1 MDIDVCIR
9 PIGTMRCDFTERY
22 ETPRQ
27 PAFAG
32 EDVGVIELS
41 PGMNFEQAVV
51 GLEGFSHLW
60 VLYGFH
66 KNKPAERPVVMVRP
80 PRYTSEKVGVFA
92 TRSPHRPN
100 PIGMSCVRLVKI
112 EGRRIHIQGFDLLDG
127 TPVLDIKPYL
137 PMYDAHPEAITG
149 WLQPGS
155 YFKVCLSET
164 AKTQQ
169 TQLTQELGVRL
180 DRYASVQLQEAP
192 LDETRK
198 RIEVLADTQGVLSY
212 QEWRIHYRVDLQAQQ
227 VLVTRFER
235 ESKTDRNEES
245 EGSRNEKMLKF
256 DDE

>member
-1 MDIDVCIR
+1 MNIDVCIR
-9 PIGTMRCDFTERY
+9 PIGVMRCDFTERY

-27 PAFAG
+27 PAFAN

-41 PGMNFEQAVV
+41 PGMNFEQAVL

-100 PIGMSCVRLVKI
+100 PIGMSCVRLVKV
-112 EGRRIHIQGFDLLDG
+112 EGRHIHIQGFDLLDG

-137 PMYDAHPEAITG
+137 PMYDAHPEATTG
-149 WLQPGS
+149 WLQPGTH
-155 YFKVCLSET
+155 FQVQLSDT
-164 AKTQQ
+164 AKAQQ
-169 TQLTQELGVRL
+169 AQLTQECGVRL

-192 LDETRK
+192 LDEARK
-198 RIEVLADTQGVLSY
+198 RIEAVAENQGVLSY
-212 QEWRIHYRVDLQAQQ
+212 QEWRIHYHVDRQAQQ
-227 VLVTRFER
+227 VLVTHFVQER
-235 ESKTDRNEES
+235 SLSNS
-245 EGSRNEKMLKF
+245 EDG
-256 DDE
+256 